1 MTDEPAD
8 ASPEERDGD
17 EPHFLADPE
26 VAGAFERMLDE
37 FSRETDRGSILI
49 AADIVAAHLEKVIL
63 ALAPEGFTPKRIRG
77 LLNYPGP
84 LSTFAARADVAFMAG
99 FIGDTAH
106 RSIDLLRGLRNKAAH
121 SQGAFSLA
129 DYRDTLRAI
138 CDLGPGTA
146 AGVNRFAAEL
156 ILRSVVDDLLKRGIE
171 TEAEIGNNPFA
182 TPAAIIDEL
191 SARPEHMKLLENRLP
206 RMELAFGIWILLG
219 LITHQQKAL
228 LARRNR
234 TTDAIETP
242 PEQTS

>member
-1 MTDEPAD
+1 MSGDEQVIDGA
-8 ASPEERDGD
+8 PEE
-17 EPHFLADPE
+17 EPESEDHFLADPA

-49 AADIVAAHLEKVIL
+49 AADIVAAHLEGIIA
-63 ALAPEGFTPKRIRG
+63 ALAPASFPRNRVKG

-84 LSTFAARADVAFMAG
+84 LSTLAARADIAFMAG

-129 DYRDTLRAI
+129 EHRETLRAI

-156 ILRSVVDDLLKRGIE
+156 ILRSVVGSLLERGVEI
-171 TEAEIGNNPFA
+171 EAEIGINPFA
-182 TPAAIIDEL
+182 TPSEIIDEL
-191 SARPEHMKLLENRLP
+191 SARPEHMKMIEDRLP
-206 RMELAFGIWILLG
+206 RMELAFGVWILLG
-219 LITHQQKAL
+219 LMTHQQKAM
-228 LARRNR
+228 LAKRAGSSEP
-234 TTDAIETP
+234 TGAP
-242 PEQTS
+242 A